1 MMPAKWRTKSGCL
14 TCMLA
19 LLPRSSCRMLTYV
32 PGRMRRKKC
41 DEESPACRSCCRN
54 GLTCIWSSKTVPA
67 ERHRDA
73 LSSRNVHDNHVP
85 SLDDPS
91 PFEGPSRES
100 LFRYFASTML
110 PQLLIPGT
118 PLASGNELIPLAA
131 QYPCVRDSFLA
142 CATLFLS
149 NSGLPT
155 PSHALTYYSD
165 ALQYTR
171 RMIEESKVK
180 GTEDWL
186 LLQALLLCIFEV
198 SAPSTFKPASKP
210 SLIRDPL

>member
-1 MMPAKWRTKSGCL
+1 
-14 TCMLA
+14 
-19 LLPRSSCRMLTYV
+19 
-32 PGRMRRKKC
+32 MRRKKC

-67 ERHRDA
+67 DSQRDA
-73 LSSRNVHDNHVP
+73 VSRRDVNDSHRPSSDNP
-85 SLDDPS
+85 SS
-91 PFEGPSRES
+91 FECSSRES
-100 LFRYFASTML
+100 LFRYFASTMI

-118 PLASGNELIPLAA
+118 PLASANELIPLAA

-149 NSGLPT
+149 NSDLPA

-165 ALQYTR
+165 ALRYTR
-171 RMIEESKVK
+171 RMIEQSRVK

-198 SAPSTFKPASKP
+198 SVPTTFKPGSKS
-210 SLIRDPL
+210 SLIRDFCKSVLNRDPIVEPCPIWSVHHKSWR